1 MAEYDDGAY
10 YTVHRYDLV
19 VCSRSALGTAANTD
33 TKLLIYRSIS
43 KGPSFGTGRGLRD
56 RRRLS

>member
-19 VCSRSALGTAANTD
+19 VCSRSA
-33 TKLLIYRSIS
+33 
-43 KGPSFGTGRGLRD
+43 PWHGRKHRH
-56 RRRLS
+56 